1 MYSLAGCTKRKE
13 TQRKLLLLLIMR
25 DPKHFFGVI
34 VLLLFINIP
43 AWAQNIDVSYHQRPL
58 EQVFTDL
65 KNKTGYEF
73 IYQKKI
79 LTGEKPVTLTMNN
92 VLFTEVLDRIFMN
105 RELGYDITKK
115 TIVVH
120 KAEKARQSFR
130 KSVAGQVIDEN
141 GEPLPGANIRVK
153 GTSYG
158 TISNAEGRFNIDV
171 DGKNPIL
178 LISYVGMND
187 KEYMITSKTRGSI
200 QIVLSNN
207 ANLMQEVVVTG
218 YQKLKRESAT
228 GAYQTITAKD
238 LDMRYTGD
246 ITSNLEG
253 KVPGLVNYNNGVSSG
268 IVIRGN
274 GSLNATNHPL
284 VVVDGLPISGSIDT
298 VNPYNVENITVLKD
312 AAAAAIYGARASN
325 GVIVVTTKRAQTEKL
340 TVDVNADVTIH
351 NQYDYSNHNWCDAA
365 ELLELE
371 QYNFNYVVNN
381 KSAYRALSGQY
392 SKRGNLLSPI
402 TQLMMK
408 HQLGKITD
416 DEYKSTI
423 DKWNKNDY
431 RGEWMDLMNHNQ
443 IEQQYN
449 VAIRTKGKYLNSS
462 IIADYKGDNTTMVN
476 QYSHELSLSYRG
488 DLDVTK
494 WMNLEFGVS
503 LNNTRS
509 KYYADDSWNRKGIT
523 DFAPYQSM
531 YNEDGT
537 PATLMAYVALDEPS
551 LANKDLGLKSEGF
564 CMVDEK
570 NRNFETSRSTYTRS
584 YVHLNVNPIP
594 ELKLSGLFQYEDIY
608 DRSKS
613 YFEADSYM
621 MRHIYNLYTS
631 GGKHY
636 MPDGGMLKHSSGEEN
651 NYTFRAQATFDKT
664 FADKHAVE
672 AVAGYEFRQNKS
684 NSAWSYIYGYD
695 DQTLSN
701 AMTKINFN
709 DIDNLESTDLG
720 SNYSPNYS
728 FPSSIADTEEVK
740 HRYLS
745 YYFTGNYIFDKR
757 YSASFSYRVDKTDLF
772 GADPKFRRRPL
783 WSVGASWNIQNET
796 FMKNI
801 KWINVLKLRA
811 SYGLTGNIATGYS
824 SYLTANVGSIG
835 LTSDKYATLNTPPND
850 ALRWEK
856 TASWNVGLD
865 FSVLSN
871 RLFGSLDLY
880 RKNSTD
886 LLSLT
891 DLDPT
896 SGWSSLRINNAKA
909 LNQGVELQLNGAIIA
924 PKKAGEL
931 AINASLS
938 LAYNK
943 NEIKKLSH
951 KPTSGVNA
959 LNSYREGD
967 PVHSLY
973 SFAFDHFEYD
983 SSDNQQLAWRK
994 ADGTTSYE
1002 NIYSSQFTVDDIIFS
1017 GSLDP
1022 KLSVSFSPEISYKGF
1037 SLSAMMVYYGGHY
1050 FRANAQEW
1058 SRSGSYEGYGNA
1070 VPKSYLN
1077 YWRASE
1083 TDRKNMLANGYPSTN
1098 MKMYSS
1104 DLQYI
1109 DQNVA
1114 PADYMKI
1121 RNIILGYRLPR
1132 LFCQKLGLQGLR
1144 LRFQMNNV
1152 ATWVRNSYGVDPEAV
1167 NPDTGAI
1174 LSKTPKSY
1182 TFSVSVNY

>member
-1 MYSLAGCTKRKE
+1 
-13 TQRKLLLLLIMR
+13 MR
-25 DPKHFFGVI
+25 NPKHLCGLI
-34 VLLLFINIP
+34 LLLFFISIP
-43 AWAQNIDVSYHQRPL
+43 AWAQNIDVNYRQRPI

-79 LTGEKPVTLTMNN
+79 LVGEKPVTLTMNN
-92 VLFTEVLDRIFMN
+92 ASLNEILDRIFMT
-105 RELGYDITKK
+105 RELGYSITKK
-115 TIVVH
+115 TVVIH
-120 KAEKARQSFR
+120 KAEKARQSF
-130 KSVAGQVIDEN
+130 KKMISGQVVDEN
-141 GEPLPGANIRVK
+141 GELLPGASIRVK

-158 TISNAEGRFNIDV
+158 AISNAEGRFNLDV
-171 DGKNPIL
+171 DGKNPVL

-187 KEYMITSKTRGSI
+187 KEYVITSKTPSNLK
-200 QIVLSNN
+200 IVLSGN

-228 GAYQTITAKD
+228 GAYQTITSKD
-238 LDMRYTGD
+238 MDMRYTGD

-253 KVPGLVNYNNGVSSG
+253 KVPGLVNYDNGVNSG
-268 IVIRGN
+268 IVIRGA
-274 GSLNATNHPL
+274 GSLNASIHPL

-325 GVIVVTTKRAQTEKL
+325 GVIVVTTKKAQNERL
-340 TVDVNADVTIH
+340 TVDVNADLTIH
-351 NQYDYSNHNWCDAA
+351 NKYDYSNHNWCDAA

-371 QYNFNYVVNN
+371 QYNFNYVVND
-381 KSAYRALSGQY
+381 KTAYRALSGQY
-392 SKRGNLLSPI
+392 AKRGNLMAPI
-402 TQLMMK
+402 TRLMMQ
-408 HQLGKITD
+408 HHLGKITD
-416 DEYKSTI
+416 AEYNSTI
-423 DKWNKNDY
+423 DKWSKNDY
-431 RGEWMDLMNHNQ
+431 RSEWRDLMTNKE

-462 IIADYKGDNTTMVN
+462 IIVDYKGDNTMLVN
-476 QYSHELSLSYRG
+476 QYSHELALSYRG

-494 WMNLEFGVS
+494 WMNLEFGVN
-503 LNNTRS
+503 LNNTRG
-509 KYYADDSWNRKGIT
+509 KYYAGDDWNRKGIT

-551 LANKDLGLKSEGF
+551 LADKSLGLKSEGF
-564 CMVDEK
+564 CLLDEK
-570 NRNFETSRSTYTRS
+570 NRNFQTTRSTYTRS
-584 YVHLNVNPIP
+584 YIHLNINPIP
-594 ELKLSGLFQYEDIY
+594 ELRLSGLFQYEDVF

-636 MPDGGMLKHSSGEEN
+636 IPDGGLLKHSSGEDN
-651 NYTFRAQATFDKT
+651 NYTFRTQATFDKT
-664 FADKHAVE
+664 FAEKHAIE
-672 AVAGYEFRQNKS
+672 AVAGYEYRQTKS
-684 NSAWSYIYGYD
+684 NSAWSYIYSYD

-728 FPSSIADTEEVK
+728 FPSSIAETTDES

-745 YYFTGNYIFDKR
+745 YYFTANYTYDKR
-757 YSASFSYRVDKTDLF
+757 YSASYSYRVDKTDLF

-783 WSVGASWNIQNET
+783 WSAGLSWNIQNES

-801 KWINVLKLRA
+801 KWIDVMKLRA

-824 SYLTANVGSIG
+824 SYLTADVGSIG
-835 LTSDKYATLNTPPND
+835 LTADKYATLNTPPND

-865 FSVLSN
+865 FSILSN
-871 RLFGSLDLY
+871 RLFGSLDFY
-880 RKNSTD
+880 RKSSTD

-896 SGWSSLRINNAKA
+896 SGWTSLRINNAKA
-909 LNQGVELQLNGAIIA
+909 LNKGIELQLNGAILA
-924 PKKAGEL
+924 PKKADEL
-931 AINASLS
+931 TINASLS

-943 NEIKKLSH
+943 NKIKKLSH
-951 KPTSGVNA
+951 KPTSGIGA
-959 LNSYREGD
+959 LTSYREGD
-967 PVHSLY
+967 PVNSLY

-983 SSDNQQLAWRK
+983 SSGNQQLAWRK
-994 ADGTTSYE
+994 ADGTTSYQTL
-1002 NIYSSQFTVDDIIFS
+1002 YSSQFTPDDIVYS

-1022 KLSVSFSPEISYKGF
+1022 KLSISFAPEISYKGF
-1037 SLSAMMVYYGGHY
+1037 SLSAMMVFYGGHY
-1050 FRANAQEW
+1050 FRANTQEW
-1058 SRSGSYEGYGNA
+1058 SRDGGYEAYGNA
-1070 VPKSYLN
+1070 VPKCYLN

-1098 MKMYSS
+1098 MMMYSS
-1104 DLQYI
+1104 DLSYI

-1114 PADYMKI
+1114 HADYMKV
-1121 RNIILGYRLPR
+1121 RNIILGYRFPR
-1132 LFCQKLGLQGLR
+1132 LLCQKLGLQGLR
-1144 LRFQMNNV
+1144 LRLQMNNV
-1152 ATWVRNSYGVDPEAV
+1152 ATWVRNKYDVDPEAV
-1167 NPDTGAI
+1167 NPNTGAI
-1174 LSKTPKSY
+1174 LTKTPKSY
-1182 TFSVSVNY
+1182 TFSVSINY